1 MPLKLRPSG
10 LSGID
15 KNRDFSRRVVGIN
28 FPFRVLPGRTRVR
41 EYAVRGS
48 EEISEYAPPEEISMP
63 MQLHHVPARDIRAD
77 IASRI
82 VNGWGDTGVGP
93 NNRPRAYFS
102 ADEGRG
108 VHLRMAHECTGHPL
122 FFWEA
127 SYPALSIF
135 LIDGGRNWAVTAGE

>member
-15 KNRDFSRRVVGIN
+15 KHRDFSRRVVGVN
-28 FPFRVLPGRTRVR
+28 FPFRVLPGRTR
-41 EYAVRGS
+41 VRGS

-122 FFWEA
+122 FFGKRPTPP
-127 SYPALSIF
+127 SQF
-135 LIDGGRNWAVTAGE
+135 F